1 MPDDSVRPWRYLLL
15 GIATFL
21 LLGADMASVVV
32 AKLLDGRTAA
42 DPRLWSANWYATVG
56 GFVCSVAIWSVWV
69 GVLAGWSRRHRV
81 LGSLVRMRS
90 GVKAWGVMFAGAM
103 ALGLIGWAEARAS
116 GSSFPSVAAEH
127 GGFVRLYGDR
137 GTVVTA
143 FQYLYYLLES
153 AMVLALLSLFQ
164 RAGEKW
170 TRRALIPWG
179 GIALS
184 LSWGAAHLGT
194 HPEGA
199 AIVMLIALIYGVAF
213 VFAEKSAPATLALVY
228 LGFVL

>member
-1 MPDDSVRPWRYLLL
+1 MSDDSVRPRRYLLL
-15 GIATFL
+15 GIVTFL

-32 AKLLDGRTAA
+32 AKILDGRTAS
-42 DPRLWSANWYATVG
+42 DPQLWSTNWYATVG
-56 GFVCSVAIWSVWV
+56 GFVCSVAIWSAWV
-69 GVLAGWSRRHRV
+69 GVLVGWSRRRRV
-81 LGSLVRMRS
+81 LGSLVRMQS
-90 GVKAWGVMFAGAM
+90 GSKAWAVVFAGAV

-116 GSSFPSVAAEH
+116 GSGFPSVLAEH
-127 GGFVRLYGDR
+127 EGFVRLYGDR
-137 GTVVTA
+137 GTAVTV

-153 AMVLALLSLFQ
+153 AMVLALVSLVQ
-164 RAGEKW
+164 RAGEKQ

-184 LSWGAAHLGT
+184 LSWGLAHLGM

-199 AIVMLIALIYGVAF
+199 AIIMLIALIYGVAF
-213 VFAEKSAPATLALVY
+213 VLAEKSAPATLALVY

>member
-1 MPDDSVRPWRYLLL
+1 MSDDSVRPWRYLLL

-21 LLGADMASVVV
+21 LLGADLASVVV
-32 AKLLDGRTAA
+32 AKLLDGRTAS
-42 DPRLWSANWYATVG
+42 DPRLWSTNWYATVG
-56 GFVCSVAIWSVWV
+56 GFVCSIAIWSAWV
-69 GVLAGWSRRHRV
+69 SVVLGWSRRRRV
-81 LGSLVRMRS
+81 LESLVRTRS
-90 GVKAWGVMFAGAM
+90 GSKAWAVVLAGAVV
-103 ALGLIGWAEARAS
+103 LGFIGWAEARAS
-116 GSSFPSVAAEH
+116 GSGFPSIVAEH
-127 GGFVRLYGDR
+127 GGFVGLYGDR
-137 GTVVTA
+137 GTAVTV

-153 AMVLALLSLFQ
+153 AMVLALVSLFQ

-170 TRRALIPWG
+170 TRHALIPWG

-184 LSWGAAHLGT
+184 LSWGSAHLGT

-213 VFAEKSAPATLALVY
+213 VLAEKSAPATLALVY